1 MENRKEVLMAESKLS
16 KKMKLKEGQTAVIL
30 NAPTGYLQEMRPLFD
45 GVKMSTKGD
54 TPVDWIQIF
63 VHNKAELEEV
73 LPQTLKLFKPD
84 TVLWIAY
91 PKKTSKIQTDLTR
104 DTGWA
109 FLQDKNLRWLTLV
122 SINEVWSAFAMRRY
136 KEGEAR
142 QSFL

>member
-1 MENRKEVLMAESKLS
+1 MTESKLS
-16 KKMKLKEGQTAVIL
+16 KKMKLKEGQTAAVL
-30 NAPTGYLQEMRPLFD
+30 NAPAGYLQEMKPLFA
-45 GVKMSTKGD
+45 GVKMSIKGD
-54 TPVDWIQIF
+54 THVDWIQIF

-73 LPQTLKLFKPD
+73 LPQELKLFKPD

-109 FLQDKNLRWLTLV
+109 FLQDKNLKWLTLV
-122 SINEVWSAFAMRRY
+122 SINETWSAFAMRRY

-142 QSFL
+142 QSFV